1 MPAPHPKKGFWAIK
15 LITDLKITILGEFI
29 KNIFPNLSKTFGKK
43 LAMFG
48 LIIGKVIFI
57 KINNVIGIRINRILL
72 APKNINK
79 DGINPKNAFLEL
91 VNIIKVTIV
100 EEIKN
105 AERFLIKWL
114 EFFSKKYKE
123 KGKLTANQKPA

>member
-1 MPAPHPKKGFWAIK
+1 
-15 LITDLKITILGEFI
+15 
-29 KNIFPNLSKTFGKK
+29 
-43 LAMFG
+43 MFG
-48 LIIGKVIFI
+48 LIIGRVIFI

-105 AERFLIKWL
+105 AERFLINLL

-123 KGKLTANQKPA
+123 KGKL